1 MGSSHPITEK
11 QATTPAL
18 IDRFGR
24 QINYLRLSVTD
35 RCDFRCVY
43 CMAEDMTFFP
53 KAQILSLEEL
63 YQVSAAFVALGVS
76 KIRLTGGEPL
86 VRANL
91 PALVERLAQL
101 DGLTEL
107 TLTTNGARLQQF
119 ALPLKTAGLD
129 RINISLDSLSPIRFH
144 ELTRTGHLHDV
155 LDGIHA
161 AQDAGFERIKLNSV
175 ILRGRND
182 DEILDLVHFARR
194 KQLDLTFIEEMP
206 LGIID
211 EHDRAHAHISSSEI
225 LSIIK
230 QQFDLVPTQETTG
243 GPARYHRMRDS
254 DVRIGVISPHSH
266 NFCGDCNRV
275 RLTAEGRL
283 LLCLGNED
291 AVDLRQVLRNHP
303 HDPEFLQRAIRDAI
317 PKKPES
323 HYFNLDEPPQ
333 IVRFMNMT
341 GG

>member
-1 MGSSHPITEK
+1 
-11 QATTPAL
+11 
-18 IDRFGR
+18 
-24 QINYLRLSVTD
+24 
-35 RCDFRCVY
+35 
-43 CMAEDMTFFP
+43 
-53 KAQILSLEEL
+53 
-63 YQVSAAFVALGVS
+63 
-76 KIRLTGGEPL
+76 
-86 VRANL
+86 
-91 PALVERLAQL
+91 
-101 DGLTEL
+101 
-107 TLTTNGARLQQF
+107 
-119 ALPLKTAGLD
+119 
-129 RINISLDSLSPIRFH
+129 
-144 ELTRTGHLHDV
+144 
-155 LDGIHA
+155 
-161 AQDAGFERIKLNSV
+161 
-175 ILRGRND
+175 
-182 DEILDLVHFARR
+182 
-194 KQLDLTFIEEMP
+194 MP

-211 EHDRAHAHISSSEI
+211 EHDRAQAHISSAEI

-243 GPARYHRMRDS
+243 GPARYHRMADS

-303 HDPEFLQRAIRDAI
+303 HDQEFLQAAIRDAI
-317 PKKPES
+317 PLKPET